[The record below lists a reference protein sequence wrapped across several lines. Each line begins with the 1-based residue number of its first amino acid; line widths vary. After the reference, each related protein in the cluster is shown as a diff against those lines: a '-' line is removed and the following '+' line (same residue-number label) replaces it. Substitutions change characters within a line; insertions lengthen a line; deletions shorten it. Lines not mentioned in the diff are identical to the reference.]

1 MSQPAMPNDTR
12 AGITLPMP
20 AKLRDGREVM
30 VREVRAQDKEE
41 IVEAFQRLSADSR
54 YTRFMIPIRELSPA
68 MLAAA
73 THPVPGRDFAL
84 VAVNVDGADENIVA
98 GARYVGAPGSDTCE
112 FAVTVA
118 DDWHGLGLAG
128 RLLEILIASATAR
141 GLRCMEGYVLAVN
154 TPMRRLAKRL
164 GFGDRQCPEDA
175 TLRRVSMS
183 LASGGDLGGNASEL

>member
-1 MSQPAMPNDTR
+1 MQNEPR
-12 AGITLPMP
+12 AAIALPMP
-20 AKLRDGREVM
+20 ATLRDGREVIL
-30 VREVRAQDKEE
+30 REIGAQDEKE
-41 IVEAFQRLSADSR
+41 IVDAFQRLSAESR
-54 YTRFMIPIRELSPA
+54 YTRFMIPLRELSPR

-84 VAVNVDGADENIVA
+84 VALKGEGEDEDIVA

-128 RLLEILIASATAR
+128 RLLEILIASARER
-141 GLRCMEGYVLAVN
+141 GLKCMEGEIFAVN

-164 GFGDRQCPEDA
+164 GFSDRQCPDDA
-175 TLRRVSMS
+175 ALRLVSLS
-183 LASGGDLGGNASEL
+183 LAQKE